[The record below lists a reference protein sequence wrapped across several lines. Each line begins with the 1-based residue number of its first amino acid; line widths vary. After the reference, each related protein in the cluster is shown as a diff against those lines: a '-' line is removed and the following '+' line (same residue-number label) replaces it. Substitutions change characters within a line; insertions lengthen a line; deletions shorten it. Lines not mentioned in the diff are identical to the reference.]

1 MDKNKQPGIKCNSI
15 ILVESIFKRK
25 PRIPKEQDIKLS
37 FDVKNSIS
45 EDQQNLVT
53 EVTATINSEE
63 EPVFAKVTYIGL
75 FSIGED
81 KNLGLK
87 DFSEINAPAIL
98 FPYIREEIHTRMLK
112 AGLPKSLILPPI
124 NFVALVN
131 DNNCD

>member
-15 ILVESIFKRK
+15 ILAESTFKRK
-25 PRIPKEQDIKLS
+25 PKIPKDQGIKLS

-45 EDQQNLVT
+45 EDQMNLVT
-53 EVTATINSEE
+53 EVTTTINSEDD
-63 EPVFAKVTYIGL
+63 PIYTKVTYIGI
-75 FSIGED
+75 FSVENE
-81 KNLGLK
+81 KNLDLK

-112 AGLPKSLILPPI
+112 AGLPKSLIIPPI

-131 DNNCD
+131 GNNC

>member
-53 EVTATINSEE
+53 EVTAIINSEE
-63 EPVFAKVTYIGL
+63 EPVFAKVTYVGL
-75 FSIGED
+75 FSVGED
-81 KNLGLK
+81 KNLDLK

-131 DNNCD
+131 DNNCE

>member
-1 MDKNKQPGIKCNSI
+1 MDKNKQSGIKCNSI
-15 ILVESIFKRK
+15 ILAESIFKRK
-25 PRIPKEQDIKLS
+25 PKIPKEQDIKLS

-63 EPVFAKVTYIGL
+63 EPIYAKVTYIGL
-75 FSIGED
+75 FSVGED
-81 KNLGLK
+81 KNLDLK

-131 DNNCD
+131 GNNCE